1 MIVYRGFQGLLVR
14 LMSMHTAATSLLE
27 FIVVQVTGQIIGSV
41 IYIHPQQK
49 HAGFLRCVLFLYK
62 LKIAATVKLSIG
74 QGFIAGRYYLLKGFF
89 HMMVYTHFVQLAH
102 FVILNDF
109 PFIITTTTTIQPFFQ
124 ASWGRLEMKP
134 KRNKGHGS
142 GTLIASFQALL
153 SKAIPLEIFQSLR
166 SLFTDSSQVSLG
178 PPLPLF
184 TLSTRSRTQLHT
196 GASGGLHWTCPNH
209 LN

>member
-41 IYIHPQQK
+41 IYIQPQQK

-89 HMMVYTHFVQLAH
+89 HMMVYTHFVQLVH

-134 KRNKGHGS
+134 ERNN
-142 GTLIASFQALL
+142 IAFHRVNTCLQILNFS
-153 SKAIPLEIFQSLR
+153 
-166 SLFTDSSQVSLG
+166 
-178 PPLPLF
+178 
-184 TLSTRSRTQLHT
+184 SRTLYWASCKRKKSFIHAVTNLHRNCIM
-196 GASGGLHWTCPNH
+196 A
-209 LN
+209 